1 MGQEASSGKK
11 KQPGFDAATIA
22 PIDYSSAGN
31 GGSETTEKDGLAF
44 FLEAAAKI
52 TMNEYDNGN

>member
-31 GGSETTEKDGLAF
+31 GGSETTEKDGLSF

-52 TMNEYDNGN
+52 TLN